1 MVFVDG
7 RHGDVA
13 FPLHRHS
20 RFCLRRKTRGRLDPV
35 HSLPQRLQILGNGML
50 MLYSHL
56 EICPTTWIKQDR
68 IQEQK
73 EP

>member
-20 RFCLRRKTRGRLDPV
+20 RFCLCGGGAGAAFLRSIACRKGNRISAMICLCY
-35 HSLPQRLQILGNGML
+35 ILIRKYVQPLG
-50 MLYSHL
+50 
-56 EICPTTWIKQDR
+56 
-68 IQEQK
+68 
-73 EP
+73 